1 MLTTK
6 EIEHAKPRL
15 KPYRLFDSLGLYIEI
30 ATNGSKLWRLKYQF
44 FGKEKRLAI
53 GKYPEISLL
62 EAREKRDQ
70 ARKLLADSI
79 DPATEKK
86 DRRNA
91 ALANLATTFELVA
104 REWHQ
109 NHKERWTPE
118 YAQDILHRMEMD
130 IFTQIGK
137 LPIADIKPIQV
148 LSALRLI
155 EKRGAHEMARRS
167 MQYCSQVFRYAVIT
181 ERCER
186 DVTSELRGALKPFR
200 KGHYKAIE
208 VEDLPDFL
216 GTLLRNEAR
225 LYPQTMNAMRLML
238 LTFVRTSEL
247 IESKWGEF
255 NFDTKEWTI
264 PAERMKMRRP
274 HIVPLV
280 RQTIEILREQ
290 QKLTGKWDWVFS
302 NVAYPKKHMSNGTL
316 LGALKRLG
324 YTGRMTGHGFRALA
338 MSTIKEKLGYRHE
351 VVDRQLA
358 HAPANKVDAAYD
370 RAKFLDERRKMMQ
383 EWADYLDMVAGTG
396 NSGDNI
402 IQVDFAKTE

>member
-6 EIEHAKPRL
+6 ELDHAKPGP
-15 KPYRLFDSLGLYIEI
+15 KPYRLFDGLGLYIEI
-30 ATNGSKLWRLKYQF
+30 ALTGGKYWRFKYTF
-44 FGKEKRLAI
+44 LGKEKRLAL

-62 EAREKRDQ
+62 EAREKRDR
-70 ARKLLADSI
+70 ARKLLADNI
-79 DPATEKK
+79 DPNSEKK

-91 ALANLATTFELVA
+91 ALANQATTFELVA

-109 NHKERWTPE
+109 HFKERWSE
-118 YAQDILHRMEMD
+118 GHAHDILHRMEMD
-130 IFTQIGK
+130 IFPEIGK
-137 LPIADIKPIQV
+137 MPIADIKPIQV
-148 LSALRLI
+148 LNALRLI

-167 MQYCSQVFRYAVIT
+167 MQYCGQVFRYAVIT
-181 ERCER
+181 ERAVR
-186 DVTSELRGALKPFR
+186 DATAELRGALRPFR

-208 VEDLPDFL
+208 PSDLPDFL
-216 GTLLRNEAR
+216 QTLNRNEAR
-225 LYPQTMNAMRLML
+225 LYPQTVNAMQLML

-247 IESKWGEF
+247 IESKWEEF

-274 HIVPLV
+274 HVVPLA
-280 RQTIEILREQ
+280 RQTIEILKAQ

-316 LGALKRLG
+316 LNALGRMG
-324 YTGRMTGHGFRALA
+324 YKGRMTGHGFRALA
-338 MSTIKEKLGYRHE
+338 MSTIKERLNYRHE

-370 RAKFLDERRKMMQ
+370 RAKFMDERRKMMQ
-383 EWADYLDMVAGTG
+383 EWADYLDKVYATG
-396 NSGDNI
+396 GSNILYISGHMGG
-402 IQVDFAKTE
+402 